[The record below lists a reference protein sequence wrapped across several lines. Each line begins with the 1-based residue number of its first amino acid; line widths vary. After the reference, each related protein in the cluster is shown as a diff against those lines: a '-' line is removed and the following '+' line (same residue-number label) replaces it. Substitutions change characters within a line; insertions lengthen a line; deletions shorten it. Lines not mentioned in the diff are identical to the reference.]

1 MLWLVQIL
9 LLFVPQP
16 RIGEVAKG
24 YTAFQ
29 VPGMPFQVDV
39 CGFSHRIQFFRT
51 NSVEGSFVL
60 VHVSVA
66 TARAVTLSDF
76 HKLIL

>member
-1 MLWLVQIL
+1 VQIL

-24 YTAFQ
+24 YTAFK

-39 CGFSHRIQFFRT
+39 CGFSHRIQFLRT
-51 NSVEGSFVL
+51 KSGEGAFVL

-66 TARAVTLSDF
+66 TSRAVSLSYF

>member
-1 MLWLVQIL
+1 MCLVQIL

-16 RIGEVAKG
+16 TIREVAKG

-29 VPGMPFQVDV
+29 VPGMPFKVDV

-51 NSVEGSFVL
+51 KSGEGAFVL

-66 TARAVTLSDF
+66 TSRAMSLPDF